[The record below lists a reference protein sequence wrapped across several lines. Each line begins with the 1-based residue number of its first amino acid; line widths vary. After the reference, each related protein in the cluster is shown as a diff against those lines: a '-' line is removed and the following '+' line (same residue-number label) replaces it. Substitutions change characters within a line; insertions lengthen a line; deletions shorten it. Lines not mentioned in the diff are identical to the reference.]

1 MSVCARIKS
10 ASSDAD
16 DLVYAAGSS
25 SSQSPHSHRNIE
37 QAQLPQGCHVVDFL
51 ICLAKIAKPFSHEWR
66 NYARDTHLG
75 TYFVYFVKFVLE
87 IFSKEVSHRRATA
100 GVLTKSLD
108 APLLIK

>member
-1 MSVCARIKS
+1 MQTIWSMQRVLLA
-10 ASSDAD
+10 
-16 DLVYAAGSS
+16 
-25 SSQSPHSHRNIE
+25 HRALIAIE
-37 QAQLPQGCHVVDFL
+37 ILNKRSCLRRCHVVDFL
-51 ICLAKIAKPFSHEWR
+51 ICLATIAKPFSHEWR

-75 TYFVYFVKFVLE
+75 TFFVYFVKFVLE